1 MEKQVT
7 KKLLFIGFGC
17 LFAIGMTVLICNV
30 VVTANSRGKTFDNAS
45 DIPYNKVG
53 LLLATSPITPG
64 GTYNYYFDNRIKA
77 ADELYKAGKIEFII
91 ASGGD
96 YTQTQ
101 KNGCD
106 EPQAILDSLVAQGI
120 PANRIILDYD
130 GTRTLNSIAKAKEV
144 YNLDSLTLISQK
156 YHNERAI
163 YLANKYGIHAIGY
176 SAQPSPIRCNRIK
189 NTLREYL
196 ARVKMFIDLM
206 FASDPI
212 FEKWE
217 GKFELPEKRRN
228 SSSLLDLFY
237 GMEKDSAGTYL
248 DDVRLDTISGL
259 IHKEFRS
266 IWCHHADSVKFEM
279 SMGLYIDESYPTV
292 VVRNVMFEKL
302 NTVIPEG
309 FSYDIDETQD
319 SFLKRGVRT
328 VQSARAFIRD
338 WGHLFNRVSALNGY
352 NSSFSNYSMIVGS
365 RGCAVCHKIYE
376 DSIWATYIVEMSVDY
391 HSSCGCPSSA
401 DYYTI
406 NKTTGKI
413 FNMSDIL
420 SQHKFSAIE
429 RLILNEFDIE
439 TNANGRPTC
448 GLTGRELINR
458 ANGIA
463 KLNEGILFYY
473 HPYNIGCG
481 AEGQYNLIIPIE
493 E

>member
-1 MEKQVT
+1 MKKH
-7 KKLLFIGFGC
+7 KKLVWPITIGAAC
-17 LFAIGMTVLICNV
+17 LLLVIV
-30 VVTANSRGKTFDNAS
+30 VCHCIVVWNAAGKTYDNVE
-45 DIPYNKVG
+45 DVPHNKVG

-64 GTYNYYFDNRIKA
+64 RAHNFYFENRIKA
-77 ADELYKAGKIEFII
+77 ADELYKAGKIDFII

-96 YTQTQ
+96 YTKTQ

-106 EPQAILDSLVAQGI
+106 EPQAILDSLVARGI
-120 PANRIILDYD
+120 PTQRIILDYD
-130 GTRTLNSIAKAKEV
+130 GTRTLNSIAKAKNV
-144 YNLDSLTLISQK
+144 YGLDSLTLISQK

-163 YLANKYGIHAIGY
+163 YLAEKYGIHAIGY
-176 SAQPSPIRCNRIK
+176 NAEQSPIRRNRIK

-196 ARVKMFIDLM
+196 ARVKMFMDLA
-206 FASDPI
+206 FESKPV
-212 FEKWE
+212 FEKWN
-217 GKFELPEKRRN
+217 GKFELPEPRQN
-228 SSSLLDLFY
+228 STLLDLFY
-237 GMEKDSAGTYL
+237 GMERDSTGAYL
-248 DDVRLDTISGL
+248 DDVRLDTISGV

-266 IWCHHADSVKFEM
+266 IWCHHADSIKFEM

-292 VVRNVMFEKL
+292 VVRNVLFEKL
-302 NTVIPEG
+302 NAVIPDG
-309 FSYDIDETQD
+309 FSYDIDESQD
-319 SFLKRGVRT
+319 SLLKRGVRT
-328 VQSARAFIRD
+328 AQSASAFILD
-338 WGHLFNRVSALNGY
+338 WEKLFNRVSDLNGY
-352 NSSFSNYSMIVGS
+352 NSSFSHYPMIVGS

-406 NKTTGKI
+406 NKITGKI
-413 FNMSDIL
+413 FNLSDIL